1 MRGLLQPVRKSLT
14 RPSYPPVIESISNN
28 RELQPDFEAVYM
40 LMPTTQNIGRVIK
53 DFTNPKQYAAGHLFF
68 IEGERVPARR
78 PLTIWLLI
86 LLREPWPL
94 RPP

>member
-1 MRGLLQPVRKSLT
+1 
-14 RPSYPPVIESISNN
+14 
-28 RELQPDFEAVYM
+28 M

-68 IEGERVPARR
+68 IEGELVPARR
-78 PLTIWLLI
+78 PPTMLLT
-86 LLREPWPL
+86 LLREPCSL